1 MDLLSGGGAVKM
13 EDKSS
18 IGGCLPPWESGR
30 KSEGGCVVGQ

>member
-18 IGGCLPPWESGR
+18 IGGCLPPWESIIEAS
-30 KSEGGCVVGQ
+30 KED